1 MTSPAAWAGSSAN
14 KQKARDGFKAWKD
27 VGIGLDFE
35 EVSSPSDVE
44 IRIAFQRNTGHWS
57 YVGRDVLGIG
67 ETDRTMNL
75 DSGDRW
81 DVDTAIHEIGHTLGF
96 PHEHQNPNAGIVWDE
111 DAVYA
116 DLAGSP
122 NFWSR
127 EKTHHNIIRKL
138 NPGDVHGS
146 RWDKDSIMHYQFK
159 AGLID
164 SPQRYQTQPLIPAR
178 GLSNVDKRE
187 VKSFYP
193 PLRQP
198 DHRRLEPFQFVR
210 LSIEPRKQ
218 ANFVIRPSAT
228 RSYNF
233 STFGT
238 SDTVMVL
245 FEDVNGVPRFS
256 IADDDSGAN
265 RNARFRR
272 RLFQGRTYYL
282 RVRLYSQHRRGD
294 FGVMMW

>member
-1 MTSPAAWAGSSAN
+1 
-14 KQKARDGFKAWKD
+14 
-27 VGIGLDFE
+27 
-35 EVSSPSDVE
+35 
-44 IRIAFQRNTGHWS
+44 
-57 YVGRDVLGIG
+57 
-67 ETDRTMNL
+67 MNL

-96 PHEHQNPNAGIVWDE
+96 SHEHQNPNAGIVWDE

-116 DLAGSP
+116 DLAGSV

-146 RWDKDSIMHYQFK
+146 RWDKDSSMHYQFK

-218 ANFVIRPSAT
+218 ANFVIRPTAT

-265 RNARFRR
+265 RNARCRR
-272 RLFQGRTYYL
+272 CLFQGRTYYL
-282 RVRLYSQHRRGD
+282 RVRLYSQNRRGD